1 MSSSVGSK
9 LFPAL
14 IGAFAACAAFAALAI
29 AGAFDSGDDNNT
41 NNTPAS
47 SGRGPVQTQT
57 AASPSGGLDV
67 AGLYERT
74 RSGVVFVEA
83 RGQGPGGASGSGFLV
98 DDNGSIVTNQHVVDN
113 ANEVD
118 VRFGEDG
125 DPIDAKVTGT
135 DPSTDLAL
143 LKIDPQDV
151 DGRPIRLGAS
161 SDVRVGEPVI
171 AIGSP
176 FGLRGTVTSGIVSGL
191 GREIQSPNG
200 FTIDEVVQTDA
211 AINPG
216 NSGGPLIDERG
227 NVIGVNAQI
236 ASNGARSNSGVGF
249 AIPIDTAKKVIPE
262 LRRSGEVKRAYLG
275 VSSADVDSGIAQ
287 ELNLPAERG
296 ALVQT
301 VVRGGPAD
309 DAGLRG
315 ATRQTQS
322 GLGAGG
328 DLIVKVGDTDVS
340 DGNGLAD
347 AISALKPG
355 DEVRIEFFRG
365 DQRRSA
371 QVKLSERPNQ
381 TEQG

>member
-1 MSSSVGSK
+1 MPSNVGSK

-14 IGAFAACAAFAALAI
+14 IGAFAACVVFAALAL
-29 AGAFDSGDDNNT
+29 AGAFDSSED
-41 NNTPAS
+41 TPAS
-47 SGRGPVQTQT
+47 SGRSPVQTQT
-57 AASPSGGLDV
+57 AATPSGGLDV

-83 RGQGPGGASGSGFLV
+83 RGQGPGGSSGSGFLV
-98 DDNGSIVTNQHVVDN
+98 DGNGSILTNQHVVDN
-113 ANEVD
+113 AEEVD

-143 LKIDPQDV
+143 LKIDPDKV
-151 DGRPIRLGAS
+151 DGRALRLGS
-161 SDVRVGEPVI
+161 SEDVRVGEPVI

-176 FGLRGTVTSGIVSGL
+176 FGLRGTVTAGIVSGL

-227 NVIGVNAQI
+227 RVIGVNAQI
-236 ASNGARSNSGVGF
+236 ASDGNRSNSGVGF
-249 AIPIDTAKKVIPE
+249 AIPIDTAKDVIPE
-262 LRRSGEVKRAYLG
+262 LRTSGEVKRAYLG
-275 VSSADVDSGIAQ
+275 VSSAEVDSQIAR
-287 ELNLPAERG
+287 ELNLPTDRG

-309 DAGLRG
+309 DAGLRAG
-315 ATRQTQS
+315 QRRTDS
-322 GLGAGG
+322 GLASGG
-328 DLIVKVGDTDVS
+328 DLIVKVDDQEIS
-340 DGNGLAD
+340 DPGQLAD
-347 AISALKPG
+347 AIGKLKPG
-355 DEVRIEFFRG
+355 DEVRVEYFRG
-365 DQRRSA
+365 DERRSA
-371 QVKLSERPNQ
+371 QVKLAERPDQANQ
-381 TEQG
+381 G

>member
-14 IGAFAACAAFAALAI
+14 IGAFAACAVFAALAI
-29 AGAFDSGDDNNT
+29 AGAFDSGGDNS
-41 NNTPAS
+41 PAS
-47 SGRGPVQTQT
+47 SVRAPVQAQP

-83 RGQGPGGASGSGFLV
+83 RGQGPAAASGSGFLV
-98 DDNGSIVTNQHVVDN
+98 DDNGSILTNEHVVDN
-113 ANEVD
+113 ANEVS
-118 VRFGEDG
+118 VRFGENG
-125 DPIDAKVTGT
+125 DPVDAKVAGT

-143 LKIDPQDV
+143 LKIDPKDA
-151 DGRPIRLGAS
+151 DGRPIELGAS

-249 AIPIDTAKKVIPE
+249 AIPIDTAKKVLPE

-275 VSSADVDSGIAQ
+275 VSSADVDSGVADQ
-287 ELNLPAERG
+287 LSLPADRG
-296 ALVQT
+296 ALVQS

-328 DLIVKVGDTDVS
+328 DLIVKVGTREIS
-340 DGNGLAD
+340 DGNELAD

-355 DEVRIEFFRG
+355 ESVRIEYFRG

-371 QVKLSERPNQ
+371 QVKLGERPDQANQ
-381 TEQG
+381 G

>member
-1 MSSSVGSK
+1 MPRSSVGSK

-14 IGAFAACAAFAALAI
+14 IGAFAACAVFVALAL
-29 AGAFDSGDDNNT
+29 AGAFDNSEDSANS
-41 NNTPAS
+41 PAS
-47 SGRGPVQTQT
+47 SRTGPVQTQT

-83 RGQGPGGASGSGFLV
+83 RGQGSGTASGSGFLV

-113 ANEVD
+113 ADEVA
-118 VRFGEDG
+118 VRFGENG
-125 DPIDAKVTGT
+125 DPVDAKVTGT

-143 LKIDPQDV
+143 LKIDPQAV
-151 DGRPIRLGAS
+151 DGRPLDLGAS

-236 ASNGARSNSGVGF
+236 ASNGSRANSGVGF

-275 VSSADVDSGIAQ
+275 VSSADVDSGIARQ
-287 ELNLPAERG
+287 LNLPADRG
-296 ALVQT
+296 ALVQS

-328 DLIVKVGDTDVS
+328 DLIVKVGDEEIS

-347 AISALKPG
+347 AISAMKPG
-355 DEVRIEFFRG
+355 DEVRIEYFRG
-365 DQRRSA
+365 DERRTA
-371 QVKLSERPNQ
+371 QVKLSERPDQ
-381 TEQG
+381 ADQG

>member
-1 MSSSVGSK
+1 MSSNVGSK

-14 IGAFAACAAFAALAI
+14 IGAFAACVVFAALAL
-29 AGAFDSGDDNNT
+29 AGAFDTSEDT
-41 NNTPAS
+41 SPAS
-47 SGRGPVQTQT
+47 SGRDPVRTQT
-57 AASPSGGLDV
+57 AATPSGGLDV
-67 AGLYERT
+67 AGLYEST

-98 DDNGSIVTNQHVVDN
+98 DDQGSIVTNEHVVDN
-113 ANEVD
+113 AEEVD

-125 DPIDAKVTGT
+125 DPVNAKVAGT
-135 DPSTDLAL
+135 DASTDLAL
-143 LKIDPQDV
+143 LKIDPSKA
-151 DGRPIRLGAS
+151 DGKPLQLGS
-161 SDVRVGEPVI
+161 SDQVRVGEPVI

-200 FTIDEVVQTDA
+200 FTIDNVVQTDA

-227 NVIGVNAQI
+227 RVIGVNAQI
-236 ASNGARSNSGVGF
+236 ASSSRSNSGVGF
-249 AIPIDTAKKVIPE
+249 AIPIDTAKDVIPE

-275 VSSADVDSGIAQ
+275 VSTAEVDSEIAR
-287 ELNLPAERG
+287 ELKLPVDRG
-296 ALVQT
+296 ALIQT

-315 ATRQTQS
+315 GNRQTQQ
-322 GLGAGG
+322 GLASGG
-328 DLIVKVGDTDVS
+328 DLIVKVDDQDIADPGA
-340 DGNGLAD
+340 LAT
-347 AISALKPG
+347 AIGKLKPG
-355 DEVRIEFFRG
+355 EQVRIEYFRG

-371 QVKLSERPNQ
+371 QVKLSERPDEANQ
-381 TEQG
+381 G

>member
-14 IGAFAACAAFAALAI
+14 IGAFAACVVFAALAL
-29 AGAFDSGDDNNT
+29 AGAFDDDNS
-41 NNTPAS
+41 PAS
-47 SGRGPVQTQT
+47 SGRAVPTQT

-67 AGLYERT
+67 AGLYENT

-83 RGQGPGGASGSGFLV
+83 RGQGPGQASGSGFLV
-98 DDNGSIVTNQHVVDN
+98 DGNGSILTNQHVVDD
-113 ANEVD
+113 AEEVD

-125 DPIDAKVTGT
+125 DPVDAKVTGT

-143 LKIDPQDV
+143 LKIDPGDA
-151 DGRPIRLGAS
+151 DGRPLRLGS
-161 SDVRVGEPVI
+161 SSQVRVGEPVI

-227 NVIGVNAQI
+227 RVIGVNAQI
-236 ASNGARSNSGVGF
+236 ASSGTRSNSGVGF
-249 AIPIDTAKKVIPE
+249 AIPIDTAKEVIPE
-262 LRRSGEVKRAYLG
+262 LRKSGEVKRAYLG
-275 VSSADVDSGIAQ
+275 VSSADVESAVARQ
-287 ELNLPAERG
+287 LNLPTDRG
-296 ALVQT
+296 ALVQS

-315 ATRQTQS
+315 GQRRTDS
-322 GLGAGG
+322 GLSAGG
-328 DLIVKVGDTDVS
+328 DLIVKVGDREIS
-340 DGNGLAD
+340 DPSELAD
-347 AISALKPG
+347 VISALKPG
-355 DEVRIEFFRG
+355 EQVRVEYFRG
-365 DQRRSA
+365 DERRSA
-371 QVKLSERPNQ
+371 QVKLGERPDQANQ
-381 TEQG
+381 G

>member
-1 MSSSVGSK
+1 MSSPIGSK

-14 IGAFAACAAFAALAI
+14 IGAFAACVVFVALAL
-29 AGAFDSGDDNNT
+29 AGAFDSNEDKS
-41 NNTPAS
+41 PAS
-47 SGRGPVQTQT
+47 SGRDPVRTQT
-57 AASPSGGLDV
+57 AATPSGGLDV

-98 DDNGSIVTNQHVVDN
+98 DDKGSILTNQHVVDN
-113 ANEVD
+113 AEEVD

-125 DPIDAKVTGT
+125 DPVDAKVTGT
-135 DPSTDLAL
+135 DASTDLAL
-143 LKIDPQDV
+143 LKIDPADA
-151 DGRPIRLGAS
+151 DGKPIQLGS
-161 SDVRVGEPVI
+161 SDDVRVGEPVI

-176 FGLRGTVTSGIVSGL
+176 FGLRGTVTAGIVSGL

-227 NVIGVNAQI
+227 RVIGVNAQI
-236 ASNGARSNSGVGF
+236 ASSGNRSNSGVGF
-249 AIPIDTAKKVIPE
+249 AIPIDTAKNVIPE
-262 LRRSGEVKRAYLG
+262 LRTSGEVKRAYLG
-275 VSSADVDSGIAQ
+275 VSSAAVDSQIAR
-287 ELNLPAERG
+287 ELNLPTDRG

-315 ATRQTQS
+315 GQRRTDS
-322 GLGAGG
+322 GLASGG
-328 DLIVKVGDTDVS
+328 DLIVKVGDQEVS
-340 DGNGLAD
+340 DPGQLAD
-347 AISALKPG
+347 AIGKRKPG
-355 DEVRIEFFRG
+355 DEVRVEYFRG
-365 DQRRSA
+365 DERRSA
-371 QVKLSERPNQ
+371 QVKLAERPDQANQ
-381 TEQG
+381 G